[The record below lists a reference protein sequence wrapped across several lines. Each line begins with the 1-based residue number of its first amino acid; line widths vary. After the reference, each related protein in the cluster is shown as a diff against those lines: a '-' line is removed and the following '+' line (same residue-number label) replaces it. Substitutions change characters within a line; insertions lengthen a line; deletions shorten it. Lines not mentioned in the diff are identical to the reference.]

1 MRKILNLLTLFILIT
16 SILTTFTSCGTGR
29 LNADFAAIETGE
41 LNNWVNFYGN
51 SKFETYKMEYIA
63 EYDVHKATQITG
75 TYKTY
80 EDQSNPEQLLIEFKT
95 SDGISVIYTYEETR
109 YDDGSM
115 SIKFDG
121 REFKSIAE
129 HPTGYI
135 FWHYLYNLGLIK

>member
-1 MRKILNLLTLFILIT
+1 MRRILKLLAIIMLIT
-16 SILTTFTSCGTGR
+16 SILATFTSCGTGR

-51 SKFETYKMEYIA
+51 SKFETYKMEYLA
-63 EYDVHKATQITG
+63 EQDVHMATHIIG
-75 TYKTY
+75 TYKIF
-80 EDQSNPEQLLIEFKT
+80 EDKSNPNQLLIEFKT
-95 SDGISVIYTYEETR
+95 SNGISAVYTYEEIR